1 MGPLSS
7 TFTMFFS
14 NRSPIIEC
22 SSEPKYSI
30 PHLISTFSYFLKG
43 VWKEQVWH
51 SINNFSKLSRLRWS
65 FPVGL
70 KNAAKLINTRLIPNF
85 LFLFEWILLPLGKV
99 GFEYYFFGAL
109 QRNKAFAFSSPF
121 CGRANFRVGWRMILD
136 LLPDERGCGSRTG
149 RGRRLVGGRLWKK
162 L

>member
-22 SSEPKYSI
+22 SIEPKYSI